1 MSDSLCWATRLRMAG
16 LDDADDLSGRRGEH
30 AATCL
35 RCQAEA
41 AKYRRLRRS
50 LATLAGVVELAPPG
64 LAGLVN
70 QAVTGEPEAGSTVG
84 RLAGVAAAGAAAVV
98 AAGTVVVLRRL
109 HGAA

>member
-1 MSDSLCWATRLRMAG
+1 MSEALCWTTRIRMAG
-16 LDDADDLSGRRGEH
+16 LDDAGGLTGRRGEH

-41 AKYRRLRRS
+41 AKYRRLRRG
-50 LATLAGVVELAPPG
+50 LAGLAGVVELAPTEI
-64 LAGLVN
+64 ASSIRETV
-70 QAVTGEPEAGSTVG
+70 AMESEPQSAAG

-109 HGAA
+109 RGAA